1 MLKGSC
7 NMVVL
12 WRKCWSRFQFRS
24 PVTLTNGKAPQTKAV
39 QLYLTKGNYFFYTD
53 GSYVYNK
60 NHQIMSNGYGLLGS
74 STQSAIIV
82 PKPRNPYV
90 YYIFTVDEPNELNA
104 DETTS
109 NDRDAQIM
117 D

>member
-1 MLKGSC
+1 LFAQKAAIWYFG
-7 NMVVL
+7 
-12 WRKCWSRFQFRS
+12 KCWSRFQFRI
-24 PVTLTNGKAPQTKAV
+24 PVTLTDGK
-39 QLYLTKGNYFFYTD
+39 LTNKRGCATISDKDGKLLFYTD
-53 GSYVYNK
+53 GSFVYK
-60 NHQIMSNGYGLLGS
+60 NHKIMANGYGLLGNRS

-82 PKPRNPYV
+82 PQPRNPYV

-109 NDRDAQIM
+109 NDPQMM

>member
-1 MLKGSC
+1 M
-7 NMVVL
+7 
-12 WRKCWSRFQFRS
+12 
-24 PVTLTNGKAPQTKAV
+24 A
-39 QLYLTKGNYFFYTD
+39 
-53 GSYVYNK
+53 
-60 NHQIMSNGYGLLGS
+60 NGYGLLGNRS

-109 NDRDAQIM
+109 MTGTPNNGLNYSQVDMRLNNGLGDIVSTEKRTPNHLQ
-117 D
+117 

>member
-1 MLKGSC
+1 M
-7 NMVVL
+7 
-12 WRKCWSRFQFRS
+12 
-24 PVTLTNGKAPQTKAV
+24 A
-39 QLYLTKGNYFFYTD
+39 
-53 GSYVYNK
+53 
-60 NHQIMSNGYGLLGS
+60 NGYGLLGNRS

-82 PKPRNPYV
+82 PQPRNPYV

-109 NDRDAQIM
+109 NDRDPQMM